1 MSRAW
6 LRLHSRFTAFRLGRC
21 TASGP
26 SPMGCRGELLPRVA
40 RAVLPRDP
48 GPTVPPHLALSPAA
62 FPDRG
67 VTANPWPGWD
77 GEYHVNETKQPER
90 SVRCRAGSGGV

>member
-6 LRLHSRFTAFRLGRC
+6 LRLHHQVAAFRLGRH
-21 TASGP
+21 TAPGP
-26 SPMGCRGELLPRVA
+26 APVGCRGELLPRVA

-48 GPTVPPHLALSPAA
+48 GPAVPLHLALSPAA

-67 VTANPWPGWD
+67 VTANP
-77 GEYHVNETKQPER
+77 
-90 SVRCRAGSGGV
+90 